1 MIWIQ
6 MAVIVLM
13 GFLIGIGLSVL
24 TGLVLYS
31 IGSDVPFRLL
41 WLEPFLVLFALLAIG
56 FVAVMVSLWP
66 LKNMD
71 VTQVFS
77 ANR

>member
-1 MIWIQ
+1 